1 MRGTISLA
9 AFLSEQSEGRKF
21 PLCVSLVSDLFPFP
35 KILLERRGFEAR
47 HPRFAAPQIERVPGM
62 RNGCGSGERLSKGPR
77 LRVSLRAKHHGRAEL
92 RETDAIALES
102 ITADETVAAVG
113 TGDPALR
120 AFRIKEQVRFR
131 LVVVD
136 FGRFS
141 VQLHQFPPG
150 SREARRSQA
159 RRP

>member
-35 KILLERRGFEAR
+35 KISLERRGFEAR

-62 RNGCGSGERLSKGPR
+62 RNGCGPGERLSKGPR

-92 RETDAIALES
+92 RKTDAIALEG
-102 ITADETVAAVG
+102 ITADEAVAAVG
-113 TGDPALR
+113 TGKSGLA
-120 AFRIKEQVRFR
+120 R
-131 LVVVD
+131 LQD
-136 FGRFS
+136 
-141 VQLHQFPPG
+141 
-150 SREARRSQA
+150 
-159 RRP
+159 